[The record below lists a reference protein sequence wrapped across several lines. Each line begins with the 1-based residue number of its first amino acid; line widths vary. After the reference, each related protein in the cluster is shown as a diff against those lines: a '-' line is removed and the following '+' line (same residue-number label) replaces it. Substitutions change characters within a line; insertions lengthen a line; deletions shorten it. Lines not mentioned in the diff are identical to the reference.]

1 MIRVML
7 VDDHAVVRAGLAELL
22 SSVDDVEVSGEASDG
37 GEAVERARELS
48 PDVILMD
55 LSMPGVD
62 GIEATRQI
70 LSEDGGARIVVLT
83 TFSDRDRIL
92 DVLDAGAISLL
103 G

>member
-7 VDDHAVVRAGLAELL
+7 ADDHAVVRAGLQELF
-22 SSVDDVEVSGEASDG
+22 SSVDDIEVSGEASDG
-37 GEAVERARELS
+37 GEAVELARELI

-70 LSEDGGARIVVLT
+70 LSENDAARIV
-83 TFSDRDRIL
+83 S
-92 DVLDAGAISLL
+92 
-103 G
+103 